1 MTEFSMWDSVCGW
14 IYFELF
20 NQQVT
25 TKLTIYPGEA
35 TRSSTKVLLIAWN
48 KSDERLSTNL
58 NIKLLN
64 SEYLRGLY
72 RPHYITKYNN
82 HWK

>member
-1 MTEFSMWDSVCGW
+1 MWDSVCGW

-58 NIKLLN
+58 NIK
-64 SEYLRGLY
+64 
-72 RPHYITKYNN
+72 
-82 HWK
+82 